1 MKLIK
6 FATLAVAAA
15 GIAMGSVSAAQAE
28 TLKLGIVA
36 PLTGGGAAW
45 GMACDVGAKIL
56 ASEINAGGGLDVGGK
71 KYQIEVISYDDQFK
85 AADTVAAYNRLVS
98 QDGVKFM
105 IVSTSNGA
113 MATKASM
120 AGDGV
125 IALTSGYGG
134 KVIEPGFPNLFRFY
148 SGPRDYVPALAKWIK
163 ENVKGNRIVM
173 IGPNV
178 EGGYEQSQLSSEN
191 YKKLGMDVLS
201 SEVFEMTQ
209 KDFTPVLTKA
219 ISQKPDII
227 DLGGTGPATAGLMVR
242 QARELGYKGV
252 FVKTGGPGANEIVAA
267 AGKEASEGMIGL
279 LYADPSNAGY
289 QKLAEAY
296 KKIAGH
302 EPNEMLL
309 PAYDGLK
316 ALVRAIQ
323 LSGSV
328 DDTDKVLA
336 AMPRAFPQTSVQGDE
351 LILGGTKTYGA
362 DQQIIT
368 YNYVGVIKDGRPT
381 ALAKLR

>member
-6 FATLAVAAA
+6 FATLTVAAA
-15 GIAMGSVSAAQAE
+15 GIAMGFVSAAQAE

-148 SGPRDYVPALAKWIK
+148 SGPRDYVPALTKWIK